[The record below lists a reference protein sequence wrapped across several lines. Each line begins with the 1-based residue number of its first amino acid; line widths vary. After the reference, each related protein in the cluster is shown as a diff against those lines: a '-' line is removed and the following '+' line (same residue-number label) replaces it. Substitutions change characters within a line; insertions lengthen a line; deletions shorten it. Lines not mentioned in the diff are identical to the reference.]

1 MFPLKHLKSI
11 YFYLKKI
18 FNYFATLFSVC
29 PLGDPELLEPATQPR
44 MAEGVGD
51 SGTPPATPASRP
63 LLPHPVSRDS
73 GSGAKASLQGA
84 GRSLHGG
91 HATWVSLGWGVP
103 RRAPSWPGSLEL
115 GGTRNN
121 NGQWLSVPPLP
132 QTLEPGRLG
141 ESAEEARRFQ
151 TPTAAMCRPGLH
163 PERSQ
168 PGVKRRL

>member
-1 MFPLKHLKSI
+1 MPQ
-11 YFYLKKI
+11 
-18 FNYFATLFSVC
+18 LFSVC

-44 MAEGVGD
+44 MAAGVGD

-115 GGTRNN
+115 GDLEITMDSGS
-121 NGQWLSVPPLP
+121 LFLP
-132 QTLEPGRLG
+132 YPKLWSRGAWENLLRSHGDFRLQQLRC
-141 ESAEEARRFQ
+141 ADLACILN
-151 TPTAAMCRPGLH
+151 AAN
-163 PERSQ
+163 Q
-168 PGVKRRL
+168 V